1 MRDSSDEECI
11 EHRRKEFAM
20 LKPGLSIEETLHYA
34 LPSTQ
39 AVIAYAATKARFNTA
54 GVYLAAAAIVQIRA
68 GRTRYF
74 VDREGARTVKRKGN
88 TAQCCTTLA
97 IRA

>member
-1 MRDSSDEECI
+1 
-11 EHRRKEFAM
+11 M

-39 AVIAYAATKARFNTA
+39 AVIAYAATETQFSSA
-54 GVYLAAAAIVQIRA
+54 GVYVASATIVQMGA
-68 GRTRYF
+68 GRTRRF

-88 TAQCCTTLA
+88 TAECYNA
-97 IRA
+97 IRAERKDIHV